1 MSKIKSDS
9 LSIFIETDK
18 FIIRPNYKETSFKEN
33 DEVDVSYLQ
42 KNDYL
47 VGNKE
52 IWLASST
59 LEEYSTM
66 SPKTL
71 ITRSN
76 HFKLY
81 SSDIS
86 LIESKLAELSSEKEV
101 EKVEVEEV
109 EIEEKLIYDISS
121 NPLIVETEKVKV
133 VKPKVVKAKVTKTKE
148 VKTKEVKTK
157 EVKTKA
163 VKEKKE
169 EKPIKSSKTKK

>member
-1 MSKIKSDS
+1 MSKIKADS

-33 DEVDVSYLQ
+33 DEVDVSHLQ

-47 VGNKE
+47 VDNKE
-52 IWLASST
+52 IWLVSST

-81 SSDIS
+81 DSSDIS
-86 LIESKLAELSSEKEV
+86 LIDSKLVELGSEKEV

-109 EIEEKLIYDISS
+109 EIDEKLIYDISS
-121 NPLIVETEKVKV
+121 NPLVVETEKVVKPKAKKTTKTKV
-133 VKPKVVKAKVTKTKE
+133 VKE
-148 VKTKEVKTK
+148 
-157 EVKTKA
+157 
-163 VKEKKE
+163 EKKE

>member
-33 DEVDVSYLQ
+33 DEVDVSHLQ

-52 IWLASST
+52 IWLVSST

-81 SSDIS
+81 DSSDIS
-86 LIESKLAELSSEKEV
+86 IIESKLSELSSEKEV

-133 VKPKVVKAKVTKTKE
+133 VKPKVVKAKAT
-148 VKTKEVKTK
+148 KTKEVKTK